1 MRNLTTEDATAKKK
15 ETALTFKAVQLIGRS
30 TVVSYFKCNGIP
42 SIGIRLTPE
51 NSSSDLG
58 VQIITSVKEG
68 QSGYYVNTNKGNQI
82 YLTQN

>member
-30 TVVSYFKCNGIP
+30 TVVSYFKCNGLP

-51 NSSSDLG
+51 NSSNNLG
-58 VQIITSVKEG
+58 AQTITSVKEG
-68 QSGYYVNTNKGNQI
+68 SSGYYVNTNKGNRL
-82 YLTQN
+82 YLTEN